1 MPTPRIVLDTNVFV
15 SALRSRNG
23 ASYRLL
29 SLVGEGRFITSL
41 SVPLVLEYEDA
52 SCRVARSLGL
62 RRSDIRDIID
72 YVCSVSEHREVHY
85 LWRPLLRDP
94 DDDMVLELAV
104 ESDSDFVVTHNVRD
118 FQGCEKFGLH
128 VITPCEFLR
137 LIGTLK

>member
-1 MPTPRIVLDTNVFV
+1 MPIPRIVLDTNVFV
-15 SALRSRNG
+15 SALRSRKG

-29 SLVGEGRFITSL
+29 SLVGEARFILCL

-62 RRSDIRDIID
+62 RRSDINDIID
-72 YVCSVSEHREVHY
+72 YVCRVSEHREVHY

-94 DDDMVLELAV
+94 DDDMILELAV

-118 FQGCEKFGLH
+118 FQGCEQFG
-128 VITPCEFLR
+128 VRAVTPREFLH
-137 LIGTLK
+137 LIGASK